1 MAGTR
6 VSIDLFFKDKTP
18 QQVNKEH
25 PNLLNLIKKAK
36 AKASKINEGLPN
48 EEMTIKASYHVCH
61 HDTGEACEPEV
72 EI

>member
-18 QQVNKEH
+18 QQVNKDF
-25 PNLLNLIKKAK
+25 PQLLPVIKAAK
-36 AKASKINEGLPN
+36 KKASKINAGMDN
-48 EEMTIKASYHVCH
+48 EEMTVTARYHICR
-61 HDTGEACEPEV
+61 HDEGKPCDPWV